1 MTLAACLTM
10 VPTFDVELFAKE
22 AATMTLVPPSEDRP
36 TWMWLNEALKQ
47 TSVPVRTTRPNDPV
61 TSEVDHRAA
70 FLLLHVDG
78 VSTAGEIVENSGLH
92 PQEALGILAEMLG
105 SGLISVEAD
114 VEQGG
119 AKQPASGIHELGS
132 PRA

>member
-10 VPTFDVELFAKE
+10 VPTFDVERFAQE
-22 AATMTLVPPSEDRP
+22 AATMTLVPPSADHP

-47 TSVPVRTTRPNDPV
+47 TSVPVRTARPNDLS
-61 TSEVDHRAA
+61 TSDVDHRAA

-92 PQEALGILAEMLG
+92 PQEALGILAEML
-105 SGLISVEAD
+105 SCGLISVDAD
-114 VEQGG
+114 LEQGK
-119 AKQPASGIHELGS
+119 AKHPISGIQRLA
-132 PRA
+132 PKRA